1 MVLGVPQL
9 GGDEEILALQ
19 TRDILVGAFDAGG
32 DLALVLVD
40 GGQVEMTVAG
50 LTDLTGFGLPGTK
63 AQLAAIW
70 VSRAAYHGSGEET
83 YGSWAPELRV
93 TFLPRDM
100 VLDEDEQRQRWT
112 GRCTENERQERL
124 RGGRRL

>member
-19 TRDILVGAFDAGG
+19 TRNILVGALDAGSN
-32 DLALVLVD
+32 LALVLVD
-40 GGQVEMTVAG
+40 GGQVEMTVAGLERLVDG

-70 VSRAAYHGSGEET
+70 VSRAAYHGGEGTGREGT
-83 YGSWAPELRV
+83 YGIWAPEFRV

-100 VLDEDEQRQRWT
+100 VLDEDED
-112 GRCTENERQERL
+112 
-124 RGGRRL
+124 